1 MVENSLL
8 EARKVDRKSYLKA
21 VAAGLVGVTA
31 LSNLKDLPEANANP
45 AYLELGADE
54 TVNNAGGSQ
63 TGMQSSTSGLLGTLY
78 AHNTSTG
85 IGVYG
90 ESYSTHGVHGISTT
104 DIGVYGETGSGNPAI
119 KGVNTGSGTAVHA
132 EASNGYG
139 VYGYTGS
146 SFPAIKGY
154 NGGTGIGVRGDSN
167 GGDGVYGASNTGC
180 GVFAESDVGC
190 GVRGESS
197 TGVGVLG
204 ATGPGGIPIV
214 ARGVSGQTANL
225 QEWQK
230 DDTALTV
237 IDKDGKLG
245 VGTSTPAANIH
256 GETGQSYPAI
266 KGRNTGIG
274 DGIRGESS
282 SGYGLIGTTAA
293 SSKAGMYGYGSGSA
307 IGVRAKSVSGF
318 ALFVDGKNY
327 FKSAQRGTIPS
338 GVSSCIVTVPSGVTI
353 RSAAMI
359 FVTLMSPP
367 NVSVKWVQRLSDTQ
381 FKIWLTGATS
391 STVAFGYFIVN

>member
-1 MVENSLL
+1 LEN
-8 EARKVDRKSYLKA
+8 KTDRRNMLKLI
-21 VAAGLVGVTA
+21 AAGA
-31 LSNLKDLPEANANP
+31 I
-45 AYLELGADE
+45 GAIASAIKIPKAKAEGE
-54 TVNNAGGSQ
+54 TVVVGGEYTTATTRTMIQGDVGNAGVIEGR
-63 TGMQSSTSGLLGTLY
+63 Y
-78 AHNTSTG
+78 
-85 IGVYG
+85 
-90 ESYSTHGVHGISTT
+90 
-104 DIGVYGETGSGNPAI
+104 TGSG
-119 KGVNTGSGTAVHA
+119 
-132 EASNGYG
+132 NGYG
-139 VYGYTGS
+139 VYCNSTYIAVRGYSASGIGLYGES
-146 SFPAIKGY
+146 SY
-154 NGGTGIGVRGDSN
+154 GTGVSASSGAGT
-167 GGDGVYGASNTGC
+167 GVYGS
-180 GVFAESDVGC
+180 GVY
-190 GVRGESS
+190 GVYGVSS
-197 TGVGVLG
+197 TGVGVSGIAVTSAAKPMVAKG
-204 ATGPGGIPIV
+204 AD
-214 ARGVSGQTANL
+214 GQIANL
-225 QEWQK
+225 QEWQNSVG
-230 DDTALTV
+230 TV
-237 IDKDGKLG
+237 LSVVDKDGKLG
-245 VGTSTPAANIH
+245 VGTSTPAASIH